1 MSSDPATSPQPALVS
16 PPWRLAGSG
25 WIFLFTFEKGYLR
38 ERALVPPEFG
48 EGFEARLGV
57 LMLVD
62 YRRSDAGPY
71 RELLFLVGRNLRW
84 RHHLFAIT
92 RIYVS
97 TELSAVNGRHH
108 WGIPKQ
114 TAEFQVVRKGD
125 AERAIVLRDGLAE
138 VDLSAATV
146 PDSLVL
152 PGVSSLL
159 PRSWRTLCQPWNGHF
174 YYTRLSGWGMVRRAR
189 LLDFRTLPHLFP
201 DVTEG
206 EFVDGFRVED
216 FRLRFP
222 PAQISPR
229 ALPA

>member
-1 MSSDPATSPQPALVS
+1 MNPEPQSPPQPALVP

-25 WIFLFTFEKGYLR
+25 WIFLFTFEEGFLR
-38 ERALVPPEFG
+38 ERALVPHELG
-48 EGFEARLGV
+48 DDFEARLGV

-62 YRRSDAGPY
+62 YRRSNVGPY
-71 RELLFLVGRNLRW
+71 RELLFLVGRDLQW

-97 TELSAVNGRHH
+97 TEVSAVNGRHH

-114 TAEFQVVRKGD
+114 TAEFQVVRKGE

-138 VDLSAATV
+138 VDLSVAPV
-146 PDSLVL
+146 PKSLVL

-159 PRSWRTLCQPWNGHF
+159 PRSWRTLCQPWNHHF

-206 EFVDGFRVED
+206 EFVDGFRLED

-222 PAQISPR
+222 PAQISR
-229 ALPA
+229 QALHA